1 MRPALLTLLL
11 PVVGVAATEGD
22 VLPDVSLQ
30 TADEKPTGI
39 PSLGQ
44 KVLAIF
50 YADGDVPDLNDPLAD
65 AITAANPNTDV
76 YRGIGVANLADSK
89 APNFIIRSVIKGKI
103 EKYESTIVTDPNRAV
118 AKAWGLG
125 DCNNTSVIL
134 VVGHDGKLR
143 YSFKGAVRGE
153 EIKKVVALIQKLIGE
168 AEAAKAT
175 PAPAAAKPSDPKPE
189 PAPAATP

>member
-1 MRPALLTLLL
+1 MRPALLTLVL
-11 PVVGVAATEGD
+11 PVVALAATEGD
-22 VLPDVSLQ
+22 VLPDVALQ

-44 KVLAIF
+44 KVLALF

-65 AITAANPNTDV
+65 AITAAKPNTDV
-76 YRGIGVANLADSK
+76 YRGVGVANLADSK

-103 EKYESTIVTDPNRAV
+103 EKYQSTIVTDPDRAV

-134 VVGHDGKLR
+134 VIGHDGKLR
-143 YSFKGAVRGE
+143 YSFKGAIRGK
-153 EIKKVVALIQKLIGE
+153 EIEKVVALIQKLITE

-175 PAPAAAKPSDPKPE
+175 PAPAADRPTEPKPD
-189 PAPAATP
+189 PTAAP